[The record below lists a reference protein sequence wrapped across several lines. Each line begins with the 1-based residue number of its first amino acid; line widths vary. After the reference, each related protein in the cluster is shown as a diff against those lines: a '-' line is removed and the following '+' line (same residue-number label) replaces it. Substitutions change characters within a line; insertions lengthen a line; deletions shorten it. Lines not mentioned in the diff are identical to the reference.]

1 MPRYKVIL
9 AYDGS
14 GFSGYQV
21 QPYKRTVQSEL
32 EEALLKMH
40 KGEFVRVT
48 ASGRTD
54 TGVHAAGQVIHFDSP
69 LHIPNEKFQRA
80 LQRMTPFDIGI
91 HSVEQVPDDF
101 HARYGTVGKEYRYV
115 IKNSTDYDPF
125 SRNFAL
131 HYPYPLSIEKMQEA
145 SQILIG
151 EHDFTSFCSARTEQD
166 SKVRTIYSIEFR
178 KEKETITICYRG
190 DGFLYNMVR
199 ILTGALLDIG
209 QGRMT
214 TEILEQALQAK
225 DRTKLPSVTAPAQGL
240 YLWEVAYK

>member
-1 MPRYKVIL
+1 MPRYKVTL

-21 QPYKRTVQSEL
+21 QPHQRTVQSEL
-32 EEALLKMH
+32 EAALGKMH
-40 KGEFVRVT
+40 KGEFVRIT

-54 TGVHAAGQVIHFDSP
+54 TGVHAVGQVIHFDSP
-69 LHIPNEKFQRA
+69 LQIPNDKFKRA
-80 LQRMTPFDIGI
+80 LQRMTPFDISI
-91 HSVEQVPDDF
+91 RSVEQVTEDF
-101 HARYGTVGKEYRYV
+101 HARYGTIGKEYRYV
-115 IKNSTDYDPF
+115 IKNNLEYDPF

-131 HYPYPLSIEKMQEA
+131 YYPYKLSIDKMREA

-151 EHDFTSFCSARTEQD
+151 EHDFTSFCSARTQQD
-166 SKVRTIYSIEFR
+166 SKIRTIYAIRFIE
-178 KEKETITICYRG
+178 EGDTITICYQG

-209 QGRMT
+209 QGRMLP
-214 TEILEQALQAK
+214 EKLEEALLAK

-240 YLWEVAYK
+240 YLFKVAYK